1 MVHINT
7 LVFCIALLAIATTC
21 CIAWSPQQ
29 DNRDVHLSIERHVA
43 RRQLLD
49 QLLGEVDRSQ
59 RLRRRVIPSMTY
71 HSNSEGEIVDDSGNT
86 HSNLHTVG
94 DVVYDDADNI
104 VGAFSSVGNTPFSW
118 SLWSLLCFCSC
129 FYWLYL

>member
-49 QLLGEVDRSQ
+49 QLLGEVDRSH
-59 RLRRRVIPSMTY
+59 RRRRVIPAMHY
-71 HSNSEGEIVDDSGNT
+71 HSNSAGEIEDDSGNT
-86 HSNLHTVG
+86 YPNLHAVG
-94 DVVYDDADNI
+94 NAVADNTGNI
-104 VGAFSSVGNTPFSW
+104 VGDFSSVGNTPFSW